1 MYGYKTENGIT
12 EINTEEAEI
21 IKAFLNNYISGFS
34 IKQSKEISGIPLSEH
49 ALQHLLENDIYL
61 GKNRYPSIIDK
72 RTFSKISKIRNARTH
87 GATRTTEPIV
97 PVCNSLLPVQVV
109 NVA

>member
-49 ALQHLLENDIYL
+49 ALQHL
-61 GKNRYPSIIDK
+61 
-72 RTFSKISKIRNARTH
+72 
-87 GATRTTEPIV
+87 
-97 PVCNSLLPVQVV
+97 
-109 NVA
+109 